1 MRKFA
6 LTALAS
12 AAFLIA
18 CGAGA
23 PKTQAELLLGEW
35 EQVAPVTIVQ
45 DGQGVIISDGEV
57 EYNDD
62 GTGEGVALMTISSMP
77 AELNAYRV
85 KADTTY
91 TLTDS
96 ILTESM
102 VSATVT
108 AQSDSEQAAQ
118 FAEMIQA
125 GMVQAPASS
134 STIVSL
140 DEDTLVL
147 RENESGAEITYK
159 RD

>member
-12 AAFLIA
+12 AAVLTA

-23 PKTQAELLLGEW
+23 PKTEAELLLGEW
-35 EQVAPVTIVQ
+35 DQVAPVTIMQ
-45 DGQGVIISDGEV
+45 DGQTVMISEGAVKYDA
-57 EYNDD
+57 D
-62 GTGEGVALMTISSMP
+62 GTGEGIALMTISSLP
-77 AELNAYRV
+77 VEINAYSV

-96 ILTESM
+96 ILTEAM
-102 VSATVT
+102 VNATVT

-118 FAEMIQA
+118 LAEMIQA

-134 STIVSL
+134 STIVSI
-140 DEDTLVL
+140 DANTLVL

>member
-12 AAFLIA
+12 AAFLTA

-23 PKTQAELLLGEW
+23 PKTEAELLLGEW
-35 EQVAPVTIVQ
+35 DQVAPVTIMQ
-45 DGQGVIISDGEV
+45 DGQTVMISEGAVKYDA
-57 EYNDD
+57 D
-62 GTGEGVALMTISSMP
+62 GTGEGIALMTISSLP
-77 AELNAYRV
+77 VEINAYSV

-96 ILTESM
+96 ILTEAM
-102 VSATVT
+102 VNATVT

-118 FAEMIQA
+118 LAEMIQA

-134 STIVSL
+134 STIVSI
-140 DEDTLVL
+140 DANTLVL

>member
-12 AAFLIA
+12 AAFLTA

-23 PKTQAELLLGEW
+23 PKTEAELLLGEW
-35 EQVAPVTIVQ
+35 DQVAPVTIMQ
-45 DGQGVIISDGEV
+45 DGQTVMISEGAVKYDA
-57 EYNDD
+57 D
-62 GTGEGVALMTISSMP
+62 GTGEGIALMTISSLP
-77 AELNAYRV
+77 VEINAYSV

-96 ILTESM
+96 ILTEAM
-102 VSATVT
+102 VNATVT
-108 AQSDSEQAAQ
+108 AQSDSEQATQ
-118 FAEMIQA
+118 LAEMIQA

-134 STIVSL
+134 STIVSI
-140 DEDTLVL
+140 DANTLVL